1 MTQSIVGE
9 KSLAFAKRIA
19 NFPSKRE
26 QRTLRKAREEQAC
39 LLFRAKATSAKLK
52 LAFYAEREESQRS

>member
-26 QRTLRKAREEQAC
+26 QR
-39 LLFRAKATSAKLK
+39 K